1 MRTCITS
8 SPTFAGACA
17 PIDRQWTRCA
27 RCFPAARSPDARRC
41 VACRSSR
48 NSKEEGRGAYTG
60 SLGWLGTDGDADF
73 NILIRTL
80 TLRDDLIELRAGA
93 GIVAD
98 SVPERELAETRAKAR
113 GLLARIRSGLVSAA
127 IGSWI
132 DGVRGETLPADD
144 RGLHYGDGLFESIG
158 VRAGVARFL
167 EAHLAR
173 LASGC
178 ARLGIRFSSM
188 AELRAEIAAALALA
202 PPRAMLKIIVTRG
215 SAMRRGYAPQGTE
228 SARRLMS
235 LWPEAALPTSVAE
248 GVALHRAT
256 FTLADNPTLAGIKH
270 LSRIENVMAA
280 GEVAAAGAFEA
291 LLLDGSGHVI
301 SGAMSNVFLV
311 RDGQVLTPRLDRCG
325 VAGVMRRCGAA

>member
-1 MRTCITS
+1 M
-8 SPTFAGACA
+8 
-17 PIDRQWTRCA
+17 
-27 RCFPAARSPDARRC
+27 
-41 VACRSSR
+41 
-48 NSKEEGRGAYTG
+48 
-60 SLGWLGTDGDADF
+60 
-73 NILIRTL
+73 
-80 TLRDDLIELRAGA
+80 
-93 GIVAD
+93 
-98 SVPERELAETRAKAR
+98 
-113 GLLARIRSGLVSAA
+113 SAA
-127 IGSWI
+127 IASWI

-178 ARLGIRFSSM
+178 VRLGIRFSSM

-215 SAMRRGYAPQGTE
+215 SAVRRGYAPQGTE

-280 GEVAAAGAFEA
+280 GEVAVAGAFDA
-291 LLLDGSGHVI
+291 LLLDGSGYVI
-301 SGAMSNVFLV
+301 SGATSNVFFV

-325 VAGVMRRCGAA
+325 VAGVMRGVVLRECASLGITAEDRRVSLDALLAADEVFITNARVGVVPVLRVGEHPFHMTAVARRLGAHIETLDA

>member
-1 MRTCITS
+1 
-8 SPTFAGACA
+8 
-17 PIDRQWTRCA
+17 
-27 RCFPAARSPDARRC
+27 
-41 VACRSSR
+41 
-48 NSKEEGRGAYTG
+48 
-60 SLGWLGTDGDADF
+60 
-73 NILIRTL
+73 
-80 TLRDDLIELRAGA
+80 
-93 GIVAD
+93 
-98 SVPERELAETRAKAR
+98 
-113 GLLARIRSGLVSAA
+113 VSAA
-127 IGSWI
+127 LGSWI
-132 DGVRGETLPADD
+132 DGVPGETLPADD

-188 AELRAEIAAALALA
+188 AELRAEIATALALA

-215 SAMRRGYAPQGTE
+215 SAVRRGYAPQGTE
-228 SARRLMS
+228 AARRLLS
-235 LWPEAALPTSVAE
+235 LWPEAAVADSVAG

-256 FTLADNPTLAGIKH
+256 FTLADNPALAGIKH

-280 GEVAAAGAFEA
+280 AEVAAAGVFDA

-325 VAGVMRRCGAA
+325 VAGVMRGIVLRECASLGIAAVDGRVRLDALLAADEAFITNARLGVVPVLRVGEHSFRMTTVARRLRAHIETLDA

>member
-1 MRTCITS
+1 M
-8 SPTFAGACA
+8 
-17 PIDRQWTRCA
+17 
-27 RCFPAARSPDARRC
+27 
-41 VACRSSR
+41 
-48 NSKEEGRGAYTG
+48 
-60 SLGWLGTDGDADF
+60 
-73 NILIRTL
+73 
-80 TLRDDLIELRAGA
+80 
-93 GIVAD
+93 
-98 SVPERELAETRAKAR
+98 
-113 GLLARIRSGLVSAA
+113 SAA
-127 IGSWI
+127 IGTWI
-132 DGVRGETLPADD
+132 DGVRGENLPADD

-158 VRAGVARFL
+158 LRAGVARFL

-178 ARLGIRFSSM
+178 VRLGIRFSSM

-215 SAMRRGYAPQGTE
+215 SAIRRGYAPQGTE

-256 FTLADNPTLAGIKH
+256 FTFADNPMLAGIKH

-325 VAGVMRRCGAA
+325 VAGVMRGVVLRECASLGITAEDRRVSLDALLAADEVFITNARVGVVPVLRVGEHSFHMTAVARRLGAHIETLDA

>member
-1 MRTCITS
+1 M
-8 SPTFAGACA
+8 
-17 PIDRQWTRCA
+17 
-27 RCFPAARSPDARRC
+27 
-41 VACRSSR
+41 
-48 NSKEEGRGAYTG
+48 
-60 SLGWLGTDGDADF
+60 
-73 NILIRTL
+73 
-80 TLRDDLIELRAGA
+80 
-93 GIVAD
+93 
-98 SVPERELAETRAKAR
+98 
-113 GLLARIRSGLVSAA
+113 SAA

-132 DGVRGETLPADD
+132 DGVRGEILPADD

-178 ARLGIRFSSM
+178 VRLGIGFSSM
-188 AELRAEIAAALALA
+188 AELRAEIAAALALS

-270 LSRIENVMAA
+270 MSRIENVMAA
-280 GEVAAAGAFEA
+280 REVAAAGAFEA

-325 VAGVMRRCGAA
+325 VAGVMRSVVLRECASLGITAEDRRVTLDALLAADEVFITNARVGVVPVLRVGEHSYHMTAVARRLGAHIETLDA

>member
-1 MRTCITS
+1 M
-8 SPTFAGACA
+8 
-17 PIDRQWTRCA
+17 
-27 RCFPAARSPDARRC
+27 
-41 VACRSSR
+41 
-48 NSKEEGRGAYTG
+48 
-60 SLGWLGTDGDADF
+60 
-73 NILIRTL
+73 
-80 TLRDDLIELRAGA
+80 
-93 GIVAD
+93 
-98 SVPERELAETRAKAR
+98 
-113 GLLARIRSGLVSAA
+113 SAA

-158 VRAGVARFL
+158 VRGGVARFL

-248 GVALHRAT
+248 GVALHRAS

-325 VAGVMRRCGAA
+325 VAGVMRAVVLRECASLGITAEDRRVSLDALLAADEVFITNARVGVVPVLRVGEHSFHMTAVARRLGAHIETLDA

>member
-1 MRTCITS
+1 M
-8 SPTFAGACA
+8 
-17 PIDRQWTRCA
+17 
-27 RCFPAARSPDARRC
+27 
-41 VACRSSR
+41 
-48 NSKEEGRGAYTG
+48 
-60 SLGWLGTDGDADF
+60 
-73 NILIRTL
+73 
-80 TLRDDLIELRAGA
+80 
-93 GIVAD
+93 
-98 SVPERELAETRAKAR
+98 
-113 GLLARIRSGLVSAA
+113 SAA

-280 GEVAAAGAFEA
+280 GEVAASGAFEA

-325 VAGVMRRCGAA
+325 VAGVMRGVVLRECASLGITAEDRRVSLDALLAADEVFITNARVGVVPVLRVGEHSYQMTAVARRLGAHIEALDA

>member
-1 MRTCITS
+1 
-8 SPTFAGACA
+8 
-17 PIDRQWTRCA
+17 
-27 RCFPAARSPDARRC
+27 
-41 VACRSSR
+41 
-48 NSKEEGRGAYTG
+48 
-60 SLGWLGTDGDADF
+60 
-73 NILIRTL
+73 
-80 TLRDDLIELRAGA
+80 
-93 GIVAD
+93 
-98 SVPERELAETRAKAR
+98 
-113 GLLARIRSGLVSAA
+113 VSAA

-215 SAMRRGYAPQGTE
+215 SVMRRGYAPQGTE

-256 FTLADNPTLAGIKH
+256 FTLADNPALAGIKH

-325 VAGVMRRCGAA
+325 VAGVMRGVVLRECASLGITAEDRRVSLDALLAADEVFITNARVGVVPVLRVGEHSFHMTAVARRLGAHIETLDA

>member
-1 MRTCITS
+1 VTS
-8 SPTFAGACA
+8 A
-17 PIDRQWTRCA
+17 
-27 RCFPAARSPDARRC
+27 
-41 VACRSSR
+41 
-48 NSKEEGRGAYTG
+48 
-60 SLGWLGTDGDADF
+60 
-73 NILIRTL
+73 
-80 TLRDDLIELRAGA
+80 
-93 GIVAD
+93 
-98 SVPERELAETRAKAR
+98 LA
-113 GLLARIRSGLVSAA
+113 
-127 IGSWI
+127 SWI

-144 RGLHYGDGLFESIG
+144 RGLSYGDGLFETIG
-158 VRAGVARFL
+158 VRAGIARFL
-167 EAHLAR
+167 DAHLAR

-178 ARLGIRFSSM
+178 ARLGIHF
-188 AELRAEIAAALALA
+188 AAIPGLRAEIATAVAQA
-202 PPRAMLKIIVTRG
+202 PPLAVLKIIVTRG

-280 GEVAAAGAFEA
+280 GEVAASGAFEA

-325 VAGVMRRCGAA
+325 VAGVMRGVVLRECASLGITAEDRRVSLDALLAADEVFITNARVGVVPVLRVGEHSFHMTAVARRLGAHIETLDA

>member
-1 MRTCITS
+1 M
-8 SPTFAGACA
+8 
-17 PIDRQWTRCA
+17 
-27 RCFPAARSPDARRC
+27 
-41 VACRSSR
+41 
-48 NSKEEGRGAYTG
+48 
-60 SLGWLGTDGDADF
+60 
-73 NILIRTL
+73 
-80 TLRDDLIELRAGA
+80 
-93 GIVAD
+93 
-98 SVPERELAETRAKAR
+98 
-113 GLLARIRSGLVSAA
+113 SAA
-127 IGSWI
+127 IGTWI
-132 DGVRGETLPADD
+132 DGVRGENLPADD

-158 VRAGVARFL
+158 LRAGVVRFL

-280 GEVAAAGAFEA
+280 GEVAASGAFEA

-325 VAGVMRRCGAA
+325 VAGVMRGVVLRECASLGITAEDRRVSLDALLAADEVFITNARVGVVPVLRVGEHSFHMTAVARRLGAHIETLDA

>member
-1 MRTCITS
+1 M
-8 SPTFAGACA
+8 
-17 PIDRQWTRCA
+17 
-27 RCFPAARSPDARRC
+27 
-41 VACRSSR
+41 
-48 NSKEEGRGAYTG
+48 
-60 SLGWLGTDGDADF
+60 
-73 NILIRTL
+73 
-80 TLRDDLIELRAGA
+80 
-93 GIVAD
+93 
-98 SVPERELAETRAKAR
+98 
-113 GLLARIRSGLVSAA
+113 SAA
-127 IGSWI
+127 LGSWI
-132 DGVRGETLPADD
+132 DGVPGETLPADD

-188 AELRAEIAAALALA
+188 AELRAEIATALALA

-215 SAMRRGYAPQGTE
+215 SAVRRGYAPQGTE
-228 SARRLMS
+228 AARRLLS
-235 LWPEAALPTSVAE
+235 LWPEAAVADSVAG

-256 FTLADNPTLAGIKH
+256 FTLADNPALAGIKH

-280 GEVAAAGAFEA
+280 AEVAAAGVFDA

-301 SGAMSNVFLV
+301 CGSMSNVFLV

-325 VAGVMRRCGAA
+325 VAGVMRGIVLRECASLGIAAVDGRVRLDALLAADEAFITNARLGVVPVLRVGEHSFRMTTVARRLRAHIETLDA

>member
-1 MRTCITS
+1 M
-8 SPTFAGACA
+8 
-17 PIDRQWTRCA
+17 
-27 RCFPAARSPDARRC
+27 
-41 VACRSSR
+41 
-48 NSKEEGRGAYTG
+48 
-60 SLGWLGTDGDADF
+60 
-73 NILIRTL
+73 
-80 TLRDDLIELRAGA
+80 
-93 GIVAD
+93 
-98 SVPERELAETRAKAR
+98 
-113 GLLARIRSGLVSAA
+113 SAA

-215 SAMRRGYAPQGTE
+215 SAIRRGYAPQGTE

-280 GEVAAAGAFEA
+280 GEVAASGAFEA

-325 VAGVMRRCGAA
+325 VAGVMRGVVLRECASLGITAEDRRVSLDALLAADEVFITNARVGVVPVLRVGEHSFHMTAVARRLGAHIETLDA

>member
-1 MRTCITS
+1 MS
-8 SPTFAGACA
+8 
-17 PIDRQWTRCA
+17 
-27 RCFPAARSPDARRC
+27 
-41 VACRSSR
+41 VA
-48 NSKEEGRGAYTG
+48 
-60 SLGWLGTDGDADF
+60 L
-73 NILIRTL
+73 
-80 TLRDDLIELRAGA
+80 
-93 GIVAD
+93 
-98 SVPERELAETRAKAR
+98 
-113 GLLARIRSGLVSAA
+113 
-127 IGSWI
+127 GSWI

-202 PPRAMLKIIVTRG
+202 PSRALLKIIVTRG

-256 FTLADNPTLAGIKH
+256 FTLADNPALAGIKH

-280 GEVAAAGAFEA
+280 GEVAASGAFEA

-325 VAGVMRRCGAA
+325 VAGVMRGIVLRECAALGMASGDGRVTLDALLAADEAFITNARLGVVPVLRVGEHSFHMTAVARRLGAHIETLDA

>member
-1 MRTCITS
+1 
-8 SPTFAGACA
+8 
-17 PIDRQWTRCA
+17 
-27 RCFPAARSPDARRC
+27 
-41 VACRSSR
+41 
-48 NSKEEGRGAYTG
+48 
-60 SLGWLGTDGDADF
+60 
-73 NILIRTL
+73 
-80 TLRDDLIELRAGA
+80 
-93 GIVAD
+93 
-98 SVPERELAETRAKAR
+98 
-113 GLLARIRSGLVSAA
+113 VSAA
-127 IGSWI
+127 IASWI
-132 DGVRGETLPADD
+132 DGVRGETLPSND

-173 LASGC
+173 LAAGC
-178 ARLGIRFSSM
+178 VRLGIPFSSM

-215 SAMRRGYAPQGTE
+215 SAIRRGYAPQGTE

-235 LWPEAALPTSVAE
+235 LWPEAALPMSVAE

-280 GEVAAAGAFEA
+280 GEVAAAGAFDA
-291 LLLDGSGHVI
+291 LLLDGAGHVI

-325 VAGVMRRCGAA
+325 VAGVMRGVVLRECASLGITAEDRRVSLDALLAADEVFITNARVGVVPVLRVGEHSFHMTAVAQRLGAHIETLDA